1 MKLVTSLAVV
11 IGGLGALATWLFLAP
26 LAGLHLQIW
35 AAFIAWASYFATGG
49 TPADLPKSLLAN
61 LWGVA
66 WATAALIGVGIFGHL
81 GAPVIAL
88 IVGVTVC
95 LMILGGHL
103 PLLGGGSRP
112 GLRLRADRR
121 LRSSDLGSRNRHP
134 SRYGP
139 FNHNRRFDDRRR
151 GFRLRFWKTGRHA
164 DQIAPQVLRGA
175 LTAPAA
181 KPPPALF
188 RVSRYR
194 PYAAAGT
201 CSRASSMISSMCR
214 H

>member
-49 TPADLPKSLLAN
+49 TPADLPKSMLAN

-103 PLLGGGSRP
+103 PLLG
-112 GLRLRADRR
+112 A
-121 LRSSDLGSRNRHP
+121 
-134 SRYGP
+134 
-139 FNHNRRFDDRRR
+139 
-151 GFRLRFWKTGRHA
+151 
-164 DQIAPQVLRGA
+164 V
-175 LTAPAA
+175 
-181 KPPPALF
+181 PALVF
-188 RVSRYR
+188 G
-194 PYAAAGT
+194 YAPTAAFGLLTSAAGT
-201 CSRASSMISSMCR
+201 DIHLGTGPSTTIAASMIVGAAFAYVSGRLVGMLTK
-214 H
+214 